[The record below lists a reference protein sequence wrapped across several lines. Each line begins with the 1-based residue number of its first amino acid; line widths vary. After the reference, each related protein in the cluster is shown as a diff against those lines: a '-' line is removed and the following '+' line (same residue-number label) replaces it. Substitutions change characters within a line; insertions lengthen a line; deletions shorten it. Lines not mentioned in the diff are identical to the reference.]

1 MPPAR
6 SLLALVIA
14 FLLVASC
21 GLLSE
26 PHTEPEFTTRATP
39 PELRL
44 SNSGTKPVYYFLVE
58 SGLLTRMNWT
68 PCTDPQHCPHVP
80 PKGEVAVPYTSI
92 SGYSPEAKSAAVHW
106 WYLVPTR
113 DGAFAPDRIRSFHVD
128 F

>member
-21 GLLSE
+21 GLFTE
-26 PHTEPEFTTRATP
+26 PQTEPELTVSATP

-44 SNSGTKPVYYFLVE
+44 VNSGTKPVYYFVVE
-58 SGLLTRMNWT
+58 SGLAIRMNWA
-68 PCTDPQHCPHVP
+68 PCTDPKSCPRVP
-80 PKGEVAVPYTSI
+80 PKGEVAVPYSSI
-92 SGYSPEAKSAAVHW
+92 SGYSPEAKSALVYW

-113 DGAFAPDRIRSFHVD
+113 EGAFAPDSIRALGVEF
-128 F
+128 